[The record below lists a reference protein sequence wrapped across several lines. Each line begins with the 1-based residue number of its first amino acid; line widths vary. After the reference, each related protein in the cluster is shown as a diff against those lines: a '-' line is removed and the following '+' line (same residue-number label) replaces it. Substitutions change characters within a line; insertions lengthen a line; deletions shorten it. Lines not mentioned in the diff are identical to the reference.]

1 MRQPHDIL
9 GVPANASSDQIK
21 AAYRQLAKR
30 YHPDFN
36 RGDAQA
42 EARFKEITDAYQ
54 RLTAKRPEPK
64 GTEARTGAGTT
75 GPGAANGA
83 ADRANGGAGFRQRSA
98 NGASRKDTGQKDTG
112 QKDISQK
119 DAGPKSTSGSSA
131 PKDPPPNHKQSGRE
145 QPRREPPRSSSFE
158 EELKRAREP
167 RAEKPEAEER
177 AGAEDGASA
186 FTGFFSGLRRAGR
199 QAMGSEGQDE
209 DYDLKVSF
217 LDAALGTTRRL
228 KLSSGKVLDVRI
240 PAGLSDGQQIRL
252 RGQGAANRFG
262 SARGDALI
270 TVEVEPHDTFTREG
284 FNISAPLPVP
294 LADAVL
300 GAKLRA
306 PTIHGSVTVTVPAGS
321 SSGRRLRLQGQ
332 GIRPASGGKA
342 GDHYAV
348 IQIMLPDEIDPALEH
363 FIAGWASGRGERKDE
378 A

>member
-9 GVPANASSDQIK
+9 GVPANASPDQIK

-64 GTEARTGAGTT
+64 GTEARTGAGTAR
-75 GPGAANGA
+75 PGAANGA
-83 ADRANGGAGFRQRSA
+83 ANGAAGFRQRSA
-98 NGASRKDTGQKDTG
+98 NGASRKEADQKDSG
-112 QKDISQK
+112 QRDASRKN
-119 DAGPKSTSGSSA
+119 AGPKSTGNTSA
-131 PKDPPPNHKQSGRE
+131 PKDPPPKRE
-145 QPRREPPRSSSFE
+145 QPRREPPRSASFE

-167 RAEKPEAEER
+167 KAEKPAAEER

-270 TVEVEPHDTFTREG
+270 TVGVEPHDTFMREG

-348 IQIMLPDEIDPALEH
+348 IQIMLPDDIDPALEH

>member
-83 ADRANGGAGFRQRSA
+83 AGRANGGAGFRQRSA
-98 NGASRKDTGQKDTG
+98 NGASRKDTGQKDA
-112 QKDISQK
+112 SEK

-131 PKDPPPNHKQSGRE
+131 PKDPPPKRE

-167 RAEKPEAEER
+167 KAEKPEAAER
-177 AGAEDGASA
+177 ADAEDSASA

-270 TVEVEPHDTFTREG
+270 TVEVEPHDTFMREG

-332 GIRPASGGKA
+332 GIRAASGGKA

-348 IQIMLPDEIDPALEH
+348 IQIMLPEESDPALEH
-363 FIAGWASGRGERKDE
+363 FIAGWASGRAGRKDE